1 MNLKE
6 PTLSS
11 LKQRKRKTFEII
23 YRKYYRLVYYV
34 ALTIVKDE
42 NLAQD
47 IMQDTFVS
55 FMNHIEDYNEDG
67 KIKQYLT
74 TISRNLALNAVKRK
88 SAKNEI
94 VDDDLLSHASS
105 VNNHNNYIEVM
116 LTLEK
121 TLSLEE
127 SNIVSLKVLFDYNFR
142 EIAEDLNL
150 SLGVVQAKYYK
161 AMEKLRTHF
170 EKEVR

>member
-34 ALTIVKDE
+34 ALSIVKDE
-42 NLAQD
+42 HLAQD

-88 SAKNEI
+88 RNCHSCCRAG
-94 VDDDLLSHASS
+94 A
-105 VNNHNNYIEVM
+105 
-116 LTLEK
+116 
-121 TLSLEE
+121 
-127 SNIVSLKVLFDYNFR
+127 
-142 EIAEDLNL
+142 
-150 SLGVVQAKYYK
+150 
-161 AMEKLRTHF
+161 
-170 EKEVR
+170 